1 MKIATF
7 NVLNLALP
15 GFKCYPNSEPLSAA
29 DFEAKTSWIASQLDR
44 MNADIIGFQ
53 EVWQE
58 EALRHAFNK
67 TARYKSL
74 KLLAAPLAGAG
85 NTLPRLAIASRY
97 APLSPP
103 ESLAAFPREVAVTLP
118 GGGTHSA
125 FSRPLIRARFNVGG
139 LALTCFVTHL
149 KSKRPEYLDGE
160 DGDNPRHRALA
171 NLRSL
176 IMRGAEATAMRLA
189 VIDAAAGRDSAVAVM
204 GDLNDSLF
212 SVTTQ
217 MVAATSWRRF
227 DKPLRDAMLFD
238 AYDLQTER
246 RPRRDLAYTHV
257 HDGNPETL
265 DHILLSEEFLEDS
278 KNARGRVV
286 RVEYYNDHLND
297 REGRLA
303 DVYSDH
309 GQVVAEIVIEPAP
322 QPAQTQ

>member
-15 GFKCYPNSEPLSAA
+15 GFRCYPNSEPLSPAE
-29 DFEAKTSWIASQLDR
+29 FEAKTSWIASQLDR

-58 EALRHAFNK
+58 DALRHVFAK

-74 KLLAAPLAGAG
+74 KLLAAPLADAA
-85 NTLPRLAIASRY
+85 NALPRVAIASRY
-97 APLSPP
+97 AASQVESVAHFPP
-103 ESLAAFPREVAVTLP
+103 AAAVTLP
-118 GGGTHSA
+118 GGTTHAA
-125 FSRPLIRARFNVGG
+125 FSRPVIRAQFKVSG
-139 LALTCFVTHL
+139 LPVTCFVTHL
-149 KSKRPEYLDGE
+149 KSKRPEYASGE
-160 DGDNPRHRALA
+160 DSDDPRHRALA

-176 IMRGAEATAMRLA
+176 IMRGAEATALRLA
-189 VIDAAAGRDSAVAVM
+189 VIEAAATRDHAVTVL

-212 SVTTQ
+212 AVTTQ

-238 AYDLQTER
+238 AYDIQTER

-265 DHILLSEEFLEDS
+265 DHILLSEEFLPES
-278 KNARGRVV
+278 KRARAKVL

-297 REGRLA
+297 REGSFT
-303 DVYSDH
+303 DIYSDH
-309 GQVVAEIVIEPAP
+309 GQVVAEVIINPPE
-322 QPAQTQ
+322 AQQDRP